1 MSCNK
6 KCLCA
11 EFVDAMVNVDN
22 ALDWVSETDLCNIDD
37 KGLLELFN
45 VLNKAMAVVG
55 EELINRQEIKTE
67 EPVSEPEANNDEDEE
82 LITVKVKLTQEDGS
96 VLEHQIQCTREEFIE
111 AMEEIQKDEEA
122 AIQETISFKDD
133 DVNCV
138 DVDDEKEQEVLD
150 KLNAAIDFAKE
161 SIDELAKTY
170 DEETIMNV
178 MESML
183 EDLKVEA
190 EAEVASENE
199 PTENDT
205 IEAYAAEDYIMN
217 DKLDRP
223 VKYIYG
229 RSYVVKTVEN
239 NVYYLHKPLFTHHKG
254 GLCLKTVKAV
264 SLAGN
269 VGLNGPAYVP
279 VSNIAE
285 INLA

>member
-1 MSCNK
+1 
-6 KCLCA
+6 
-11 EFVDAMVNVDN
+11 
-22 ALDWVSETDLCNIDD
+22 
-37 KGLLELFN
+37 
-45 VLNKAMAVVG
+45 
-55 EELINRQEIKTE
+55 
-67 EPVSEPEANNDEDEE
+67 
-82 LITVKVKLTQEDGS
+82 
-96 VLEHQIQCTREEFIE
+96 
-111 AMEEIQKDEEA
+111 MEEIQKDEEA
-122 AIQETISFKDD
+122 AAQETISFKDD

-150 KLNAAIDFAKE
+150 KLNAAIDLAKE

-170 DEETIMNV
+170 DEETIMHV

-183 EDLKVEA
+183 EDLKA
-190 EAEVASENE
+190 EADAEVESENE

-205 IEAYAAEDYIMN
+205 IEAYALEDFIMN

-239 NVYYLHKPLFTHHKG
+239 NVYFLHKPLFTHHKG

-269 VGLNGPAYVP
+269 VDMNGPAYLP
-279 VSNIAE
+279 IERITE
-285 INLA
+285 IKLA